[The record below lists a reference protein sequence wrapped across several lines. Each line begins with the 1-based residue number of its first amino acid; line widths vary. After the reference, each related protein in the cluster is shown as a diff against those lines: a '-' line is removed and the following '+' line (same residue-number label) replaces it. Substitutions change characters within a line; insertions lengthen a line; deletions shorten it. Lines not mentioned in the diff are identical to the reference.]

1 MNPNAIPWRR
11 LATVVLA
18 VAALPVLAG
27 ARGCQSAAPQRQ
39 LTIVMVEYKGDA
51 AGASAHRLAKELT
64 AQGLPETFVVEGAN
78 YASVCVGRY
87 DSWKDQ
93 AADAMLK
100 RVRLI
105 RDTQGQY
112 PFLGVLLMPVPEPR
126 PASEW
131 PLEEAKGIFT
141 LHVASWESPGRMAA
155 AQQYTEDLRSR
166 NYEAYVYHGPRLSM
180 VTLGAFGAGIFDDP
194 SKVGKPGA
202 TPKITDPKVLDLI
215 KKFPR
220 MRLEGQETPAD
231 AHVPTQLVKVPGK
244 DPALGTMT
252 AHPRT
257 LYRVSIALV
266 STKTGL
272 AEGRARAAGVAQS
285 RQEMPTLV
293 GVLVKQLVDGI
304 EGGGVVRAGL
314 VGVLATDADAA
325 REGADAARE
334 GADVTVL
341 QAMTAALRA
350 AGKGKVALFTPE
362 ATAQMLDA
370 SGLKAA
376 DVLRDARAAK
386 GLPGLDYVV
395 VATVTAFSR

>member
-11 LATVVLA
+11 LAAAVLV

-51 AGASAHRLAKELT
+51 AAASAHRLAKELT
-64 AQGLPETFVVEGAN
+64 AQGLPETFVVEGSD

-87 DSWKDQ
+87 ESWKDP

-105 RDTQGQY
+105 RDAQGQY

-126 PASEW
+126 PATEW
-131 PLEEAKGIFT
+131 PLEKAKGVFT

-155 AQQYTEDLRSR
+155 AQQYAEDLRSR
-166 NYEAYVYHGPRLSM
+166 GYEAYVYHGPRLSM
-180 VTLGAFGAGIFDDP
+180 VTLGAYGAGIFDDP

-202 TPKITDPKVLDLI
+202 KPKITDPKVLDLI
-215 KKFPR
+215 TKFPR

-244 DPALGTMT
+244 DPALGSMT
-252 AHPRT
+252 NLPRT

-272 AEGRARAAGVAQS
+272 SEGRARASGVAQS

-293 GVLVKQLVDGI
+293 GILVKQLVDGL
-304 EGGGVVRAGL
+304 EGGGVARAGI

-325 REGADAARE
+325 REGVDA
-334 GADVTVL
+334 TVL
-341 QAMTAALRA
+341 QAMTAALRV
-350 AGKGKVALFTPE
+350 AGKGKVALFAPQ

-370 SGLKAA
+370 SGLKVA
-376 DVLRDARAAK
+376 DVLRDPRPAK
-386 GLPGLDYVV
+386 GLPGLDYLV
-395 VATVTAFSR
+395 VATVTAFPR